1 MRFSSIQ
8 VSGLQRESLELELER
23 GGGQPDLLA
32 CLVVHNLIRRALE
45 VRLVTTTEYIFL
57 PEMKQG

>member
-1 MRFSSIQ
+1 

-45 VRLVTTTEYIFL
+45 VRLVRVVTTTEYIFL
-57 PEMKQG
+57 LEMKQG

>member
-1 MRFSSIQ
+1 M
-8 VSGLQRESLELELER
+8 SGLQRESLELELER

-45 VRLVTTTEYIFL
+45 VRLVRVVTTTEYIFL
-57 PEMKQG
+57 LEMKQG